1 MTGGPF
7 VKLGQ
12 QYARI
17 PDVLQRPEARKH
29 ASTERQGLTTNKSQ
43 QDAAQL
49 SKANM
54 EKWKE
59 LFEKPTSPSIGGFKQ
74 EDNSGSRT
82 SRCMSAMSSRLETE
96 ITASRDRSAP
106 RVIETQEDLKT
117 AQGYAFRRQEF
128 VREAV
133 QKVSAHDKTVKQR
146 KTSIRIQKNV
156 VSKPKVFD
164 T

>member
-1 MTGGPF
+1 
-7 VKLGQ
+7 
-12 QYARI
+12 
-17 PDVLQRPEARKH
+17 
-29 ASTERQGLTTNKSQ
+29 
-43 QDAAQL
+43 
-49 SKANM
+49 M

-59 LFEKPTSPSIGGFKQ
+59 LFEKPTSPSLGGLKQ

-82 SRCMSAMSSRLETE
+82 SGCLSAMSSRLETE

-106 RVIETQEDLKT
+106 RVIETSENLKT

-133 QKVSAHDKTVKQR
+133 QKVSAHDKTIKQR